1 MPDEPDRV
9 ARDVTVRGV
18 VQGVGFRFHCLR
30 EAERLGVRGWVRN
43 ERDGSVAGHF
53 EGTAEAV
60 GALVAWCRSGPA
72 YSRVDEVDERPATP
86 RGDRTFSV
94 G

>member
-1 MPDEPDRV
+1 MPDEPARF

-43 ERDGSVAGHF
+43 ERDGTVAGHF

-60 GALVAWCRSGPA
+60 DALVAWCRSGPA
-72 YSRVDEVDERPATP
+72 CARVDEVDERSATP

>member
-1 MPDEPDRV
+1 MSAEPSRV

-18 VQGVGFRFHCLR
+18 VQGVGFRYHCLR
-30 EAERLGVRGWVRN
+30 EAERLGVHGWVRN

-53 EGTAEAV
+53 EGTEEAV
-60 GALVAWCRSGPA
+60 AALVAWCRSGPA
-72 YSRVDEVDERPATP
+72 YARVDEVDERPARP